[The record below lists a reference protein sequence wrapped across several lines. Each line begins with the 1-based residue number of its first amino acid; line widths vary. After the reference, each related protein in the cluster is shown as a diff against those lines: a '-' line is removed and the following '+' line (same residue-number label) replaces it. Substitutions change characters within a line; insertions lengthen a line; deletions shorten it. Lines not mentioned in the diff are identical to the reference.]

1 MDKIV
6 DWILFKVEYLFK
18 LKIFVED
25 ELNFIIL
32 NWFVVGLI
40 KKCVIKLWIKV
51 FIVWKFEELI
61 DFDLFKRKIM
71 FFLDK

>member
-1 MDKIV
+1 MEEV
-6 DWILFKVEYLFK
+6 
-18 LKIFVED
+18 
-25 ELNFIIL
+25 LNFIIL